1 MYMVYVGIV
10 FFVLIFE
17 CVDCYRVIIMWYFLM
32 RECLEYG
39 LDFYVFSYLLEKKI

>member
-1 MYMVYVGIV
+1 MYVYGICSYSV
-10 FFVLIFE
+10 FCFE